1 MQWEVVVAVK
11 VEKSVEVA
19 VEVAEVAVAV
29 AAAVAVAVE
38 EVLAPGL
45 VDRAAV
51 LVAVAV
57 LQEGK
62 NRAKPLGNGNREG
75 RRQEKGGIEESGMHR
90 WLCSRELRCN
100 VLGGTTAVSKMPTTF
115 AS

>member
-1 MQWEVVVAVK
+1 MAVK

-90 WLCSRELRCN
+90 
-100 VLGGTTAVSKMPTTF
+100 
-115 AS
+115 